1 MSTFRHPQG
10 SVFYRRM
17 KYSHPKIVRGE
28 GVYLYDDQGKC
39 YLDGSGG
46 AIVVNIGHGV
56 ESVARAMAE
65 QASQAAYLHPTM
77 FTCDPVEDYAAAL
90 AEITPLPD
98 AKFYFL
104 TSGAEAVEAAVKFAR
119 QVQVARGQADRHL
132 VIARWMSYHG
142 ATLGTLALTGKPKM
156 RATYL
161 PMIHDMPHIPP
172 PYCYRCPFDLAHPA
186 CDLRCA
192 DALEAEII
200 HQGAEN
206 VAAFLAEPVSGA
218 TLGAVVPPD
227 GYWSRIR
234 EICDRHGVLL
244 IADEVMTG
252 MGRTG
257 KWFAM
262 EHWDVPADVIVIG
275 KGAAGGYFPLSAL
288 AAKGDLVEQVVTSLG
303 DFSHGGTYSHH
314 AVGAAAGLAVLDVL
328 NSQMVVEVA
337 EKGQVLE
344 ALLRRELGSL
354 DVVGDIRGIGLM
366 WGIELVQP
374 GGKRPFPAKLHLSQ
388 SIADEA
394 MRQGLIVYPG
404 SGTADGVNGDHIML
418 GPPFT
423 ITTDQMEEMVNLLK
437 GAISA
442 MVKP

>member
-1 MSTFRHPQG
+1 MSAFQHPHG

-17 KYSHPKIVRGE
+17 QHPHPKIVRGE
-28 GVYLYDDQGKC
+28 GVYLYDEQGKR

-56 ESVARAMAE
+56 ESVAQAMAA

-77 FTCDPVEDYAAAL
+77 FSCDPVEEYAKAL
-90 AEITPLPD
+90 AAITPLPD

-104 TSGAEAVEAAVKFAR
+104 TSGAEAVEAVIKFAR
-119 QVQVARGQADRHL
+119 QLQIARGQVNRHL
-132 VIARWMSYHG
+132 IIARWMSYHG

-156 RATYL
+156 RSAYL

-172 PYCYRCPFDLAHPA
+172 PYCYRCPFGLTHPA

-192 DALEAEII
+192 DVLEAELL
-200 HQGAEN
+200 HQGPEN
-206 VAAFLAEPVSGA
+206 VAAFLAEPISGA
-218 TLGAVVPPD
+218 TLGAVVPPE
-227 GYWSRIR
+227 GYWQRVR
-234 EICDRHGVLL
+234 EICDRHGLLL

-262 EHWDVPADVIVIG
+262 EHWGVPADLIVIG

-288 AAKGDLVEQVVTSLG
+288 AARGDLVEQVASRLG

-314 AVGAAAGLAVLDVL
+314 AVGAAVGLAVLDVL
-328 NSQMVVEVA
+328 TPQIVAEVA
-337 EKGQVLE
+337 DKGKILE
-344 ALLRRELGSL
+344 TLLRRELGGL
-354 DVVGDIRGIGLM
+354 DMVGDIRGMGLM

-374 GGKRPFPAKLHLSQ
+374 GGKQSFPAKMHLSQ
-388 SIADEA
+388 NIADEA
-394 MRQGLIVYPG
+394 MRRGLIVYPG
-404 SGTADGVNGDHIML
+404 SGTVDGVCGDHIML

-423 ITTDQMEEMVNLLK
+423 ITANQMEEMVNLLK
-437 GAISA
+437 GAIRAVVS
-442 MVKP
+442 V